1 MNRKRLI
8 IMLCILLCW
17 MVLIFGFSAQTS
29 VSSASLS
36 RAVLRKLLALL
47 PGWNTLSPVAQALR
61 VRKVHHMFRK
71 LGHFSEYT
79 VLGVITALTGR
90 LCFPAD
96 NRTQQR
102 VRYFIVPAC
111 FALLYATAGHG
122 CADRLCR
129 RLSRHSADS
138 GCGTDDRKAQG
149 KETSRTVLSL
159 IYIETPPIRFSAYR
173 GRRVFSIR
181 REPALPSRQPPPASC
196 RRTSAR
202 EDTARIC
209 RH

>member
-111 FALLYATAGHG
+111 FALLYAVGDEIHQCFVPGRTPLVTDVLIDFAGACLGTLLTA
-122 CADRLCR
+122 AAARMIA
-129 RLSRHSADS
+129 RHKEKKQA
-138 GCGTDDRKAQG
+138 AQ
-149 KETSRTVLSL
+149 SS
-159 IYIETPPIRFSAYR
+159 
-173 GRRVFSIR
+173 
-181 REPALPSRQPPPASC
+181 
-196 RRTSAR
+196 
-202 EDTARIC
+202 
-209 RH
+209 H